1 MAKKLKPKP
10 AKKPKLTG
18 KPRPVAKKKPPAAS
32 DTALG
37 RPLVTQEERLYMLF
51 KDDYQARQL
60 FEFLRVEVVKD
71 LEQYS
76 PMQISRIVAK
86 PLHDTIDRIRQR
98 LAEMKRSLRDDADFA
113 AEYRK
118 QMKGKSV

>member
-1 MAKKLKPKP
+1 MAKTKSKPKP
-10 AKKPKLTG
+10 KSKVKKAKPA
-18 KPRPVAKKKPPAAS
+18 PKKKATVSS
-32 DTALG
+32 DTSLG

-60 FEFLRVEVVKD
+60 FEFLRANTVHD
-71 LEQYS
+71 LVQFS

-98 LAEMKRSLRDDADFA
+98 LAEMKRSLRDDEDFA

-118 QMKGKSV
+118 QMKG